1 MEQPSDK
8 ATVPWTCK
16 SCGTVHPV
24 TIVITMEGGLIQD
37 IEKPE
42 GIKVVV
48 MDFDADTVDYCDPDD
63 DIKVNAKGERYFES
77 IW

>member
-1 MEQPSDK
+1 
-8 ATVPWTCK
+8 
-16 SCGTVHPV
+16 V